1 MTEKAFRTADMM
13 RRAML
18 EAKRL
23 GKLIVAHCEDNAL
36 LRGGYIHD
44 GAYAKSS
51 RPQGHLLRERVAAHS
66 AGSGAGA
73 GDGLR
78 LSRLPH
84 LHQGERGPDPQ
95 APRPRV

>member
-1 MTEKAFRTADMM
+1 MM

-23 GKLIVAHCEDNAL
+23 GKLIVAHCEDNSL

-44 GAYAKSS
+44 GAYA
-51 RPQGHLLRERVAAHS
+51 RAHGHRGHMLRERVAAHP

-84 LHQGERGPDPQ
+84 LHQGERRHSS
-95 APRPRV
+95 ARPRPRA